1 VGVGSRGH
9 ERGHRPPRRDILTM
23 IRHVKA
29 AKALVNVAGT
39 VETEFLD
46 DQA

>member
-1 VGVGSRGH
+1 MSGKLKLKG
-9 ERGHRPPRRDILTM
+9 DILHM

-39 VETEFLD
+39 VDTQILD
-46 DQA
+46 DQI